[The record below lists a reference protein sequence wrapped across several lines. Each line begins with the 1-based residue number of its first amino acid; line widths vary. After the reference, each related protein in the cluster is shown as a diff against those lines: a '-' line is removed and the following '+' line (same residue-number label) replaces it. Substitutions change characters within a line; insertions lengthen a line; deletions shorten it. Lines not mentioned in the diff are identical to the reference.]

1 MAKKESTKKTAT
13 KAKATKTAAIATVEK
28 AIEKAAKKTAK
39 ASAPKAK
46 PTAKA
51 QSKKS
56 EARSE
61 DNFFTRTYLESART
75 TLDDMRKKLGA
86 IIADLEDVRDLVDD
100 ALGEI
105 AYK

>member
-13 KAKATKTAAIATVEK
+13 KAKATKTA
-28 AIEKAAKKTAK
+28 
-39 ASAPKAK
+39 AK